1 MSSHK
6 NHDHLNK
13 IKEAVIQTDT
23 LQEDEKT
30 DTIKR
35 IDEWL
40 LEDRAEGTFVEELI
54 EHAPGIR
61 AILTELGLI

>member
-6 NHDHLNK
+6 NTEHLNK
-13 IKEAVIQTDT
+13 IKDAVLKTDT
-23 LQEDEKT
+23 LAENEKT

-40 LEDRAEGTFVEELI
+40 LEDRASGTFAEELV
-54 EHAPGIR
+54 ELAPGIR